1 MGFFSDAKDRM
12 VESVALPM
20 LNNAWLKPFGRATSL
35 KLDSSNK
42 TAELCLELNGEQTP
56 ITIHVKD
63 YELVTEPTGT
73 FVVLKSV
80 TASREWMTA
89 LAREY
94 LVGRRLAV
102 PPEHTG
108 IIARF
113 L

>member
-1 MGFFSDAKDRM
+1 MGFFSDAKDRL
-12 VESVALPM
+12 VESAALPV

-35 KLDSSNK
+35 KIDSSSK

-56 ITIHVKD
+56 ITIKVQD
-63 YELVTEPTGT
+63 YELLQEPNGT
-73 FVVLKSV
+73 FIVLKSV

-89 LAREY
+89 MAREY

-102 PPEHTG
+102 PSEHAG
-108 IIARF
+108 MISRF